1 VRPSI
6 AAFVWSVGLLLPPA
20 VSAQVAIAGSEP
32 GLLTRLPAAFALTDT
47 KLAAG
52 DLLAG
57 TPSNTSPDGG
67 TSATAP
73 RRFTVQE
80 ATEPLP
86 TPWTLN
92 VQPTYTANN
101 GGGSTSY
108 LQLQPILTFDL
119 GLRLALRFEW
129 PIPKVDQEESG
140 PVVAGIGDLTW
151 LSVLFLGESAGG
163 GRSAWAR
170 YSCFQRPRTRSS
182 WAKANTRSDRQSI
195 T

>member
-101 GGGSTSY
+101 GGGQHE
-108 LQLQPILTFDL
+108 LPAAPAHPNVRP
-119 GLRLALRFEW
+119 GPAAGHALRM
-129 PIPKVDQEESG
+129 
-140 PVVAGIGDLTW
+140 ADLQ
-151 LSVLFLGESAGG
+151 G
-163 GRSAWAR
+163 
-170 YSCFQRPRTRSS
+170 
-182 WAKANTRSDRQSI
+182 
-195 T
+195 